1 MHVCGSG
8 LEENRGQ
15 RNGCGRWRGQQGAA
29 EALVA
34 PEGFAAAC
42 AEQALP
48 PVGERLIVVTG
59 LPRSGTSLLMQMLA
73 AGGLGVLSDGLRES
87 DEDNPLG
94 YLEYEPV
101 KNLLRDRGSRLRRRR
116 GDQSGDRQ

>member
-1 MHVCGSG
+1 M
-8 LEENRGQ
+8 
-15 RNGCGRWRGQQGAA
+15 
-29 EALVA
+29 
-34 PEGFAAAC
+34 
-42 AEQALP
+42 
-48 PVGERLIVVTG
+48 GERLIVVTG